1 MFRNK
6 KKDTGSDVLPN
17 SRRVVPGDSI
27 GVAARNSS
35 GAASRNSSS
44 VVPHNSSGVAGPK
57 SSGVA
62 SRNSSGV
69 VPRNSSGVAGPNSSS
84 EDSRNS
90 SGVSALDSPS
100 SQVRDAC
107 EENSLLPAILA
118 SFQKKAHSLK
128 LY

>member
-44 VVPHNSSGVAGPK
+44 VVPHNSSGVAGP
-57 SSGVA
+57 
-62 SRNSSGV
+62 
-69 VPRNSSGVAGPNSSS
+69 NSSS
-84 EDSRNS
+84 ADSRNS
-90 SGVSALDSPS
+90 SGVSALDSNLAEAS

-118 SFQKKAHSLK
+118 SFQKKRIL
-128 LY
+128 

>member
-57 SSGVA
+57 SSGTA

-69 VPRNSSGVAGPNSSS
+69 DPRNSSGVAGPNSSS
-84 EDSRNS
+84 ADSRNS
-90 SGVSALDSPS
+90 SGVSALDSNLAEAS

-118 SFQKKAHSLK
+118 SFQKKRIL
-128 LY
+128 